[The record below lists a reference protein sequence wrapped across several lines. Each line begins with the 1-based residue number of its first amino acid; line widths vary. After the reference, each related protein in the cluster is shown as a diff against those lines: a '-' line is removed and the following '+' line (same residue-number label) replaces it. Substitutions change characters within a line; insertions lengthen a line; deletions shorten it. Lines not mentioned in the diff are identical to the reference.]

1 MPDIVPHSDQR
12 VGARTS
18 ASSGPSCRVC
28 GGTICGRRR
37 NGVCSDR
44 CRMRAQRAERAA
56 RVEALLAEIDQAVAA
71 LRRELGSERDGYRD
85 DPR

>member
-1 MPDIVPHSDQR
+1 
-12 VGARTS
+12 
-18 ASSGPSCRVC
+18 
-28 GGTICGRRR
+28 
-37 NGVCSDR
+37 
-44 CRMRAQRAERAA
+44 MRAGRAERAA